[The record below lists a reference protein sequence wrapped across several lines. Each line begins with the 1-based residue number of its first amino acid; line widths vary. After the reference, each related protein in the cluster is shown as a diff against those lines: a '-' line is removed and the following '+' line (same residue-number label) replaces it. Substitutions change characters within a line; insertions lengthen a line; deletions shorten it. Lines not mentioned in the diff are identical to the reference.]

1 MSISLSS
8 SKLGFT
14 RATISLGEWATE
26 CLSNS
31 SSKSGSWIIGSTR
44 SFLSSKWNWSIST
57 LSDKC
62 EEAVSSLGT
71 AASGRMRWRG
81 SSTRRRSSR
90 ARKLGSDTSIWASR
104 RSPALIAL
112 PTSWNASEMGTK
124 SKIRLKARNYLSS
137 LTKILDL
144 NTLLKPG
151 TLTRLSLGA
160 TCLLSAKTSEEKNPG
175 QYNVITNGI
184 QKEWRNIKPR
194 GYYHASREQKE

>member
-8 SKLGFT
+8 SKLGFM
-14 RATISLGEWATE
+14 RAIISLGEWAMK
-26 CLSNS
+26 CFSNS
-31 SSKSGSWIIGSTR
+31 SSESRSWIIGSTR
-44 SFLSSKWNWSIST
+44 SFLSSSKWNWSIST
-57 LSDKC
+57 LSDRC

-90 ARKLGSDTSIWASR
+90 ARKPGSDTSIWASR
-104 RSPALIAL
+104 RSPALITL

-124 SKIRLKARNYLSS
+124 SKIRLTACNYLSS

-151 TLTRLSLGA
+151 TLMRLSLGA
-160 TCLLSAKTSEEKNPG
+160 TCLLFAKTSEEKNPG
-175 QYNVITNGI
+175 
-184 QKEWRNIKPR
+184 
-194 GYYHASREQKE
+194 